1 MRISDW
7 SSDVC
12 SSDLNI
18 GAVLRSAAAFD
29 AAAIITQDRHSPPE
43 SGVIAR
49 SASGA
54 LETVPWVRVVN
65 LSRALEEIAEAQ
77 YWRIGLMGDTETTLG
92 ETLDGSK
99 VALVLGSEGDG
110 MRHNVMEHCD
120 VLAKLPISPRMES
133 LNISNAAAVAL
144 YAVATAG
151 N

>member
-12 SSDLNI
+12 SSDLILQEEDGAGSKRPIIVLDQVTDPHNI

-29 AAAIITQDRHSPPE
+29 AAAIVTQDRHSPPE

-54 LETVPWVRVVN
+54 LETVPWVRVVT

-77 YWRIGLMGDTETTLG
+77 YWRQIGSASCRDRVG
-92 ETLDGSK
+92 
-99 VALVLGSEGDG
+99 
-110 MRHNVMEHCD
+110 
-120 VLAKLPISPRMES
+120 PI
-133 LNISNAAAVAL
+133 V
-144 YAVATAG
+144 
-151 N
+151 

>member
-54 LETVPWVRVVN
+54 PETVPWVRVVN

-77 YWRIGLMGDTETTLG
+77 YWTIGLTGDAATTMG
-92 ETLDGSK
+92 ETLADRK
-99 VALVLGSEGDG
+99 VAHALGPEGHG
-110 MRHNVMEHCD
+110 MSHTDMEPED
-120 VLAKLPISPRMES
+120 VLAE
-133 LNISNAAAVAL
+133 NAKCDRKGQGGPGPGEPV
-144 YAVATAG
+144 G
-151 N
+151 RGI